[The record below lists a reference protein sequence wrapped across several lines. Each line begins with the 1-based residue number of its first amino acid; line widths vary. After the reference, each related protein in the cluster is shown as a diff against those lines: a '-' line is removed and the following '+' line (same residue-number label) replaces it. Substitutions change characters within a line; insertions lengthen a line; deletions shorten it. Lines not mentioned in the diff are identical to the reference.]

1 MLARNERGIAMA
13 LALYALVITGALV
26 SGLLFAG
33 TQEQRQ
39 GESLRGVLLAF
50 NRAEQGTHAEI
61 RVWDPPVY
69 NTIGTYPQD
78 SLQVVESASRGTI
91 YKVNSNVYMVSVIG
105 TDSQGVGSQRRGG
118 GAVQRVSLLAR
129 LVTLELN
136 TRASLTTRGNI
147 KLSGN
152 AAVDGNDHTPN
163 ASWDQC
169 AAPGPALAGVLVPPS
184 SNVNTNGNAEVL
196 GTPPIQRD
204 STINASTFT
213 QFGSR
218 TYDQLAASAG
228 IQFAGNQSLSTAP
241 VVTGGVCNRTIPTNW
256 GDGMNRLSPCGSYFP
271 IIHVAGNVTLNG
283 TQGQGILL
291 VDGDL
296 SVQGSYEWFG
306 VVIAKGAVKTAG
318 GGTGQGHFWGA
329 IMAENVDLDINSVT
343 GNAVLNYS
351 ACAIAAVL
359 QATSSAAPM
368 RSRGFTGL

>member
-69 NTIGTYPQD
+69 NKIGTYPLD

-129 LVTLELN
+129 IVPFEFN
-136 TRASLTTRGNI
+136 AKASLTTRGNI

-169 AAPGPALAGVLVPPS
+169 DAPGAPLAGVRVPPS
-184 SNVNTNGNAEVL
+184 TNVNTSGNAEVL
-196 GTPPIQRD
+196 GTPPIDRD
-204 STINASTFT
+204 STITPETFT

-218 TYDQLAASAG
+218 TYDQLAASAP
-228 IQFAGNQSLSTAP
+228 IQFTGNQSLSTAP
-241 VVTGGVCNRTIPTNW
+241 VVTGGVCNRTSPTNW
-256 GDGMNRLSPCGSYFP
+256 GDGMDRSAPCGSYFP
-271 IIHVAGNVTLNG
+271 IIHVAGNLTLNG